1 MQHINASLTV
11 RQLPNVCLACYEQ
24 AFLCLQ
30 PVAGLL
36 PLNWGGLSWGTGS
49 SGVAAAG
56 FQSTGF
62 VAVRCGLS
70 CFGALWD
77 LPGPGFEPM
86 PSALAGRLLS
96 IGPPGKSLMKP
107 LYKTYALHSQA
118 IGFDA

>member
-1 MQHINASLTV
+1 MGFPFFEMQHINASLTV
-11 RQLPNVCLACYEQ
+11 RQLLNVCLACYEQ

-56 FQSTGF
+56 FQSTGS

-77 LPGPGFEPM
+77 LPGPGFEPTA
-86 PSALAGRLLS
+86 PTWQVGFLS
-96 IGPPGKSLMKP
+96 QQL
-107 LYKTYALHSQA
+107 TREALHCVFYTPLFLVA
-118 IGFDA
+118 